1 MMRAILTALLLLQG
15 AAATTPR
22 PGAVLG
28 RLQTS
33 TGNPAAAIR
42 VSAVPAPPPNIR
54 PSDGQNYYSATA
66 ARTALTDANGRYR
79 LGNLAPGRYFIVAT
93 VFGYST
99 FYPDTT
105 NADDATV
112 VTVGD
117 GSPSEGVDFKVL
129 MPPGGRVS
137 GRVNTPPGA
146 EREIAVLSGLSL
158 DDIIEAPVGADG
170 GFEFGHLPKGSYFLS
185 LFPAPPGMPSR
196 AFTVGESDT
205 RVDLVRPTLRTIRG
219 RIVVPSG
226 PLPYAT
232 LGFTTDATYQ
242 SARINPDWTFRV
254 QLQPARHTVEVAG
267 LPSGYS
273 LKSARVGIQDVT
285 AGLVVDKEDIS
296 DLTLT
301 IAPPAQL
308 PRLRGTIVGVPAAS
322 LAGARVEL
330 TGRVIGTVEARVQK
344 NGSFEFPALTP
355 GSYDVRVPQVP
366 GTSPSYVVIG
376 WTDTELRLAQ
386 REPTKR

>member
-1 MMRAILTALLLLQG
+1 MLRAILTVLVLLQG
-15 AAATTPR
+15 AAVTTPR
-22 PGAVLG
+22 SGVVLG

-33 TGNPAAAIR
+33 TGDPAVAIR

-66 ARTALTDANGRYR
+66 ARTALTDAAGRYR
-79 LGNLAPGRYFIVAT
+79 LANLPPGRYFIVAT

-99 FYPDTT
+99 YYPDTT

-112 VTVGD
+112 VTVGAA
-117 GSPSEGVDFKVL
+117 PSEGVDFTVL
-129 MPPGGRVS
+129 MPPGGRVT
-137 GRVNTPPGA
+137 GRVNTPGPG
-146 EREIAVLSGLSL
+146 REIAVLSGLSL

-170 GFEFGHLPKGSYFLS
+170 SFEFGHLPKGSYFLS

-196 AFTVGESDT
+196 AFTVAEADT

-219 RIVVPSG
+219 RVVVPSG

-232 LGFTTDATYQ
+232 LGFSTATTYE
-242 SARINPDWTFRV
+242 SARINADWTFRV
-254 QLQPARHTVEVAG
+254 QLQPARHAVEVAG

-273 LKSARVGIQDVT
+273 LKSARVGTQDVT
-285 AGLVVDKEDIS
+285 NGLVVDQEDIS

-308 PRLRGTIVGVPAAS
+308 PRLRGTLAGVPAAS
-322 LAGARVEL
+322 LADARVEL

-344 NGSFEFPALTP
+344 DGSFEFPALTP
-355 GSYDVRVPQVP
+355 GSYEVRVPQVP

-386 REPTKR
+386 RDPTNR